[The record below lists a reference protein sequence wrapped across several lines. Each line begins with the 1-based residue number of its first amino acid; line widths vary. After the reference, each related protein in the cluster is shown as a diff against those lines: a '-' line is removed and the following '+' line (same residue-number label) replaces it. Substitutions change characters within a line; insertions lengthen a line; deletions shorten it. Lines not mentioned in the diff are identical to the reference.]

1 MWSLP
6 KNDGDFARFFAV
18 FLLSVAADASS
29 CAGSPVVGF
38 CSWESGSDDG
48 EGEEEGAEDG
58 VEEERSFS
66 KGALPVAALAEAAR
80 ASPLRIS
87 VVSGEVDRAR
97 TQGAAWH
104 SGQDGSGSVAV
115 VGGAKVEGF
124 APSAASQE
132 AGGERGAS
140 ARREAAPAAVAAAAA
155 AAKERA
161 LGAG

>member
-6 KNDGDFARFFAV
+6 KNDGDFARFFVA
-18 FLLSVAADASS
+18 FLFSVAAAASGS
-29 CAGSPVVGF
+29 AGAPVVGF

-48 EGEEEGAEDG
+48 REEGAEG
-58 VEEERSFS
+58 GAEEERSFS

-104 SGQDGSGSVAV
+104 SGQEGSGG
-115 VGGAKVEGF
+115 GGAEVVEGF
-124 APSAASQE
+124 ELSASAAAASQE
-132 AGGERGAS
+132 EGGERGAS
-140 ARREAAPAAVAAAAA
+140 ARREAAPAAAAAAAA
-155 AAKERA
+155 AAKERE